1 MRKVLVIGA
10 GGFVGHY
17 LTKQLTSDG
26 CEVHGTYIKGGPY
39 PDQDIVSHELDILDQ
54 TAIEKLL
61 IEIEPDWIIHL
72 AAQSS
77 VALSWKNPG
86 LTIDIN
92 IKGTSNLLEAIKT
105 KSPHVRL
112 LLIGSAEEYGKTSH
126 ELIKETESLQPQNIY
141 AITKVTQEMLGKLY
155 VQAYGLDIVMARPF
169 NHIGPGQSTQ
179 FVVPDFCEQVARI
192 DKGLSEPVIKV
203 GNLKAKRDFTDVRD
217 VVRAYS
223 LLLQKGEKGEVYNIG
238 SSKPVTIQWILDTIL
253 SLSKKQISVE
263 IDPQKYREIDI
274 PVVSADITKIITRT
288 GWKPQREILTTIEES
303 FASVW
308 VEPIR

>member
-1 MRKVLVIGA
+1 MRKALVIGA

-17 LTKQLTSDG
+17 LTKQLESDE

-39 PDQDIVSHELDILDQ
+39 PDQAIVSHELDILDQ
-54 TAIEKLL
+54 SAIEKLL

-77 VALSWKNPG
+77 VALSWKDPS

-92 IKGTSNLLEAIKT
+92 IKGTSNLLEAIKNRC
-105 KSPHVRL
+105 SHARL
-112 LLIGSAEEYGKTSH
+112 LLIGSAEEYGKSSH

-141 AITKVTQEMLGKLY
+141 AITKVTQEMLGNLY
-155 VQAYGLDIVMARPF
+155 GQAYGLDIVMARPF

-179 FVVPDFCEQVARI
+179 FVVPDFCKQVARI
-192 DKGLSEPVIKV
+192 DKGLSEPAIRV

-217 VVRAYS
+217 VARAYS

-238 SSKPVTIQWILDTIL
+238 SSKPVSIQWILDTIL

-263 IDPQKYREIDI
+263 VDPQKYREIDI

-303 FASVW
+303 FASV
-308 VEPIR
+308 